1 MDEEVVV
8 LKIHEGEWRSLD
20 VMMGVAFS

>member
-1 MDEEVVV
+1 MNEQVLV
-8 LKIHEGEWRSLD
+8 LKIHEGAWDSLD

>member
-1 MDEEVVV
+1 MNEKVVV
-8 LKIHEGEWRSLD
+8 LKIHEGAWGSLD